1 MSFLKLNNLLCA
13 FCNREIDIGIVFNY
27 FGVEN
32 LVLQL
37 FSKIEIY
44 SLALHLLLEILL
56 LRYHQQRKSMDV
68 FKFRKFI
75 SGSLVFWF
83 FGSLVHLGFTK
94 LPLKKKNLFWL
105 VGAVKYYFANLS
117 INECSIS
124 KRYITLHINGWQQ
137 PVESVRDL
145 GGRLVVGWSGSR
157 TDQRQP
163 EAATVS
169 YSKASHGERCKT
181 GSWRFFWGVTFLSC
195 YFFKSN
201 RT

>member
-1 MSFLKLNNLLCA
+1 
-13 FCNREIDIGIVFNY
+13 
-27 FGVEN
+27 
-32 LVLQL
+32 
-37 FSKIEIY
+37 
-44 SLALHLLLEILL
+44 
-56 LRYHQQRKSMDV
+56 MDV

-145 GGRLVVGWSGSR
+145 GGRLVVGWSG
-157 TDQRQP
+157 
-163 EAATVS
+163 
-169 YSKASHGERCKT
+169 
-181 GSWRFFWGVTFLSC
+181 
-195 YFFKSN
+195 KSN
-201 RT
+201 GPTPTRGCYSQLFQSLSWGEV

>member
-1 MSFLKLNNLLCA
+1 MIHGFLSFLKLNNLLCA

-75 SGSLVFWF
+75 SGSLVLWF
-83 FGSLVHLGFTK
+83 SGSSWFYKTAFK
-94 LPLKKKNLFWL
+94 EKNLFWL

-181 GSWRFFWGVTFLSC
+181 GS
-195 YFFKSN
+195 
-201 RT
+201 

>member
-1 MSFLKLNNLLCA
+1 MGVDAHANSKYLNWFLDSCLSWNWTISCALFAIEKLTLGLFSIILGLKIWSCNCLQL
-13 FCNREIDIGIVFNY
+13 FCGWKFGLSIVFNN
-27 FGVEN
+27 FAVEN

-94 LPLKKKNLFWL
+94 LPLKKKTFS
-105 VGAVKYYFANLS
+105 GLS
-117 INECSIS
+117 EPSNT
-124 KRYITLHINGWQQ
+124 TLQ
-137 PVESVRDL
+137 
-145 GGRLVVGWSGSR
+145 
-157 TDQRQP
+157 
-163 EAATVS
+163 
-169 YSKASHGERCKT
+169 
-181 GSWRFFWGVTFLSC
+181 TFL
-195 YFFKSN
+195 
-201 RT
+201 